1 MVTFECARSGLQPH
15 CRLVFLS
22 KLQAMFAAPASAHL
36 RLSKGELPP
45 VTVCRG
51 HSQMM
56 QTTPPPTLACAHPIA
71 PRLTQV
77 FGCAQQHLDAL
88 TNCTSN
94 NHNIIITPIALVNF
108 IWLGNV
114 STSSAAWRDRV
125 P

>member
-1 MVTFECARSGLQPH
+1 MVTFGSGQQPH
-15 CRLVFLS
+15 CRLVLLS

-77 FGCAQQHLDAL
+77 FGRAQQHLDAL
-88 TNCTSN
+88 TNCTPN
-94 NHNIIITPIALVNF
+94 NHNIIIIFCHLHLVGQCF
-108 IWLGNV
+108 YFLGGM
-114 STSSAAWRDRV
+114 AG
-125 P
+125 